1 MKYRQAGQAAIA
13 LVIDGDP
20 SIRLLARDA
29 LEKLGLQ
36 VEEANGGA
44 SGLSSIAALG
54 PDIILLG
61 VMMSD
66 MDGFAVCRQALL
78 IPGAELTP
86 ILMLTAPEDSDS
98 IHQAYEAG
106 ATDFIGKPIDWPI
119 LGHRVRYMLKASDL
133 LRDVVRSD
141 FQLAKARRLTS
152 VGSWEWRV
160 EPDSTTWSEEMYR
173 ICGVRSGTF
182 EQTHQ
187 GFLALVH
194 PADRPQIETALRET
208 LEQGGAY
215 DVEHRL
221 LRPDGTERIV
231 HGKAEVMF
239 DADGRPVLLSGT
251 LQDITQRK
259 RMEARIGYLTNYD
272 ALTNLPNR
280 TLLNDRVTQSISL
293 ARRTG
298 QQLAMLCLD
307 LDGFKF
313 INDGFGHAVG
323 DSLLKMVAARLKG
336 AIRECDT
343 VARLGGDE
351 FVLVLL
357 GLADDGRDVGSMAQR
372 VLDTFAQSFIADAHE
387 LHVTASIG
395 VSVFPDDGDTH
406 DVLLKNADAA
416 MYDAKDRG
424 RNCFQFY
431 AQEMSLRAK
440 QRVTLANAL
449 RTALE
454 RQQFEVHYQ
463 PKVDLRSGRVSGVEA
478 LLRWRHP
485 EHGMVQPDSFIG
497 LAEETRLIV
506 PIGEWVLRTA
516 CAQTRKWHDMGFDDL
531 SVAVNLSVRQF
542 EQQDIAQLVRQVL
555 AETGLAARHLELELT
570 ESVLMS
576 DSDVMLKA
584 LREIKE
590 LGVVLTL
597 DDFGTGYSSLSYL
610 KRFPIDVLKIDR
622 SFIRNVT
629 TDADDASLTKGIIL
643 LAQSLKMKTVAEGVE
658 TQGQLGFLSTNK
670 CDAVQGFYFSRPVA
684 ADALS
689 AMLQSNVGL
698 PVMPET
704 AGRQRTV
711 LLLDDEPSVLSAL
724 ARLFRQDDYQILQA
738 HTPAEGFELL
748 ATHKVQVIVSDQRMP
763 SMTGTAFLGKVK
775 ELYPD
780 TIRIILSGYTELT
793 SVIDAI
799 NGGAVY
805 RFFTKPWDD
814 QVLRD
819 QLREAFEHHW
829 LIHGK
834 PMQDRPSTTSD
845 SQCDEI
851 IDMRKN
857 GHS

>member
-1 MKYRQAGQAAIA
+1 MGPLKFTKKEPPKQTVGRTADWRILVVDDDPEVHTVTRLALKNLQFAGRGVEILNAFSAAQARAVLETEDDIAIVLLDVVMEADDAGLRLVQYIRTELKNATIRIILRTGQPGQAPEEE
-13 LVIDGDP
+13 VI
-20 SIRLLARDA
+20 
-29 LEKLGLQ
+29 
-36 VEEANGGA
+36 VTY
-44 SGLSSIAALG
+44 
-54 PDIILLG
+54 DIN
-61 VMMSD
+61 D
-66 MDGFAVCRQALL
+66 YKAKT
-78 IPGAELTP
+78 ELTVQK
-86 ILMLTAPEDSDS
+86 L
-98 IHQAYEAG
+98 
-106 ATDFIGKPIDWPI
+106 F
-119 LGHRVRYMLKASDL
+119 AST
-133 LRDVVRSD
+133 V
-141 FQLAKARRLTS
+141 
-152 VGSWEWRV
+152 
-160 EPDSTTWSEEMYR
+160 
-173 ICGVRSGTF
+173 
-182 EQTHQ
+182 
-187 GFLALVH
+187 
-194 PADRPQIETALRET
+194 TALR
-208 LEQGGAY
+208 AY
-215 DVEHRL
+215 DN
-221 LRPDGTERIV
+221 LRSL
-231 HGKAEVMF
+231 
-239 DADGRPVLLSGT
+239 DAHSRG
-251 LQDITQRK
+251 LQQIIENSD
-259 RMEARIGYLTNYD
+259 ARFQDLANYD

-280 TLLNDRVTQSISL
+280 TLLIDRVTQSISL

-323 DSLLKMVAARLKG
+323 DTLLKMVAARLKG
-336 AIRECDT
+336 AVRECDT

-351 FVLVLL
+351 FALILF
-357 GLADDGRDVGSMAQR
+357 GLADDSRDVGSMAQR
-372 VLDTFAQSFIADAHE
+372 VLDTFAQPFIADAHE

-395 VSVFPDDGDTH
+395 VSVFPSDGDTH
-406 DVLLKNADAA
+406 DVLLKNADVA
-416 MYDAKDRG
+416 MHSAKERG

-431 AQEMSLRAK
+431 AQEMSLRAE
-440 QRVTLANAL
+440 QRVTLESAL

-463 PKVDLRSGRVSGVEA
+463 PKVDLRSGKVSGVEA

-531 SVAVNLSVRQF
+531 SVAVNLSARQF

-584 LREIKE
+584 LHEIKE

-629 TDADDASLTKGIIL
+629 TDVDDASLTKGIIL

-658 TQGQLGFLSTNK
+658 TQGQLGFLSANK
-670 CDAVQGFYFSRPVA
+670 CDAVQGFYFSRPVT

-689 AMLQSNVGL
+689 AMLQSNLGL

-704 AGRQRTV
+704 AGRRRTV
-711 LLLDDEPSVLSAL
+711 LLLDDEPNMLSAL
-724 ARLFRQDDYQILQA
+724 ARLFRKDGYQILQA

-748 ATHKVQVIVSDQRMP
+748 ATHRVQVIISDQRMP
-763 SMTGTAFLGKVK
+763 LMTGTAFLGKVK

-829 LIHGK
+829 LIYGK
-834 PMQDRPSTTSD
+834 PTQDDQARAP
-845 SQCDEI
+845 
-851 IDMRKN
+851 
-857 GHS
+857 